1 MQTFSYKTESDIVK
15 DEGRNRF
22 SRDTDILSSGSGKVV
37 TGTVLGKLTNGG
49 KFKPLAPDATDGTQ
63 IAAAIILQHAD
74 ATAVDQEVVNL
85 KRRAQVVSQNLV
97 WPGAITA
104 AQKQTALDQLA
115 ALGIIARMGV

>member
-1 MQTFSYKTESDIVK
+1 MQTFSYKMESDVVR
-15 DEGRNRF
+15 DEGKNRF
-22 SRDTDILSSGSGKVV
+22 SRDTDTLASGSGKVV

-74 ATAVDQEVVNL
+74 ATAGDEQVVNL
-85 KRRAQVVSQNLV
+85 KRRAQVVLQNLV
-97 WPGAITA
+97 WPAAITA

>member
-15 DEGRNRF
+15 DEGKNRF
-22 SRDTDILSSGSGKVV
+22 SRDTDTLASGSGKVV

-63 IAAAIILQHAD
+63 IAAAIILQRAD
-74 ATAVDQEVVNL
+74 ATAGDQEVVNL
-85 KRRAQVVSQNLV
+85 KRRAQVVLQNLV

>member
-1 MQTFSYKTESDIVK
+1 MQTFSYKMESDVVR
-15 DEGRNRF
+15 DEGKNRF
-22 SRDTDILSSGSGKVV
+22 SRDTDILSSGSGRVV

-74 ATAVDQEVVNL
+74 ATVGDQQVVNL
-85 KRRAQVVSQNLV
+85 KRRAQVVLQNLV

-104 AQKQTALDQLA
+104 AQKQAALDQLA

>member
-22 SRDTDILSSGSGKVV
+22 SRDTDILGSGSGKVV

-74 ATAVDQEVVNL
+74 ATAADREVVNL
-85 KRRAQVVSQNLV
+85 KRRAQVVLQNLV
-97 WPGAITA
+97 WPDAITA
-104 AQKQTALDQLA
+104 AQKQAALDQLA

>member
-85 KRRAQVVSQNLV
+85 KRRAQVVLQNLV

-115 ALGIIARMGV
+115 ALGIIARIGV

>member
-22 SRDTDILSSGSGKVV
+22 SRDTDILGSGSGKVV

-74 ATAVDQEVVNL
+74 ATAGDQEVVNL
-85 KRRAQVVSQNLV
+85 KRRAQVVLQNLV
-97 WPGAITA
+97 WPAAITA
-104 AQKQTALDQLA
+104 AQKQAALDQLA

>member
-15 DEGRNRF
+15 DEGKNRF
-22 SRDTDILSSGSGKVV
+22 SRDTDILSSGSGRVV

-74 ATAVDQEVVNL
+74 ATVGDQQVVNL
-85 KRRAQVVSQNLV
+85 KRRAQVVLQNLV

-104 AQKQTALDQLA
+104 AQKQAALDQLA

>member
-1 MQTFSYKTESDIVK
+1 MQTFSYKMESDVVR
-15 DEGRNRF
+15 DEGKNRF
-22 SRDTDILSSGSGKVV
+22 SRDTDILSSGSGRVV

-74 ATAVDQEVVNL
+74 ATVGDQQVVNL
-85 KRRAQVVSQNLV
+85 KRRAQVVLQNLV

>member
-104 AQKQTALDQLA
+104 AQKQAALDQLA